1 MERNGKICN
10 GALISSFRTLDSIH
24 SGTYDSGHVKKWTS
38 STSVLVLLT
47 VSMAWST
54 LGHAN
59 RYPDKNSHSIVGK
72 WDSRI
77 GSNGSGITLEFFSDG
92 TVQEISDFEK
102 EGRYALKDNRLTT
115 FV

>member
-1 MERNGKICN
+1 
-10 GALISSFRTLDSIH
+10 
-24 SGTYDSGHVKKWTS
+24 
-38 STSVLVLLT
+38 LLT
-47 VSMAWST
+47 VSIAWST

-77 GSNGSGITLEFFSDG
+77 RSNGSGITLEFFSDG

-102 EGRYALKDNRLTT
+102 ERRYALKDNRLTT
-115 FV
+115 FVWDAKENREKQRVFDPRLERGPHYD